1 MKDFKKPPFQQKAIA
16 IGFTVSIHLIAVVGL
31 LYLGM
36 SKAPEPPKPIKTVL
50 IKPEDL
56 KPLLETESAETTHE
70 NVAEQITQTA
80 EPALEPAP
88 VIPTPAAVPTPPAP
102 QVDTQKAAQAAEAQA
117 RAERQAAEAKQIAE
131 RQKLEA
137 ERLKAQG
144 VDYLDAPVSGQTI
157 GAENA
162 TLTVMVGGDAAAFE
176 RALPAMQ
183 AVGKLIKHVGESG
196 AGFAVK
202 AVNNMLMAVHLCAA
216 CEGATTLKA
225 HGVNL
230 TEAFECINA
239 SSGQSTVTSSI
250 LPNRIFNRSFP
261 LTFAL
266 PLLAK
271 DTGIAL
277 DLVREAK
284 LAAPVIG
291 LSQNLIQAA
300 NALVDADSD
309 FSTVAKMYE
318 SWSKIT
324 IE

>member
-1 MKDFKKPPFQQKAIA
+1 MTISSVAFLGLGAMGYRMAAHLPKHFEQVFVWNRTEEKAKQHA
-16 IGFTVSIHLIAVVGL
+16 QEYATQAVSLEQAVQADIIFSCLPTSQDVEDLIATVT
-31 LYLGM
+31 
-36 SKAPEPPKPIKTVL
+36 IKSGAIWVDCTSGV
-50 IKPEDL
+50 PA
-56 KPLLETESAETTHE
+56 SA
-70 NVAEQITQTA
+70 
-80 EPALEPAP
+80 
-88 VIPTPAAVPTPPAP
+88 
-102 QVDTQKAAQAAEAQA
+102 
-117 RAERQAAEAKQIAE
+117 
-131 RQKLEA
+131 QKLA

-162 TLTVMVGGDAAAFE
+162 TLTVMVGGDTAAFE